1 MRVIAAPSIVM
12 PALLLQSNDEA
23 AWSAL
28 GFAVAFLCAV
38 IAILLIGRFRLWKC
52 PAEPSGVQPRDPA
65 FGAAAMVLFVLA
77 GGLGAAAGAGLG
89 IADDAYAR
97 EARGALGN
105 ILQIAVVVLAA
116 RTALFVAAER
126 KPASAAKAMGIGVLA
141 FMLVMPI
148 VMALAMAINSL
159 LVKLGYPAAPQAS
172 HETLAILLERKDPW
186 LSTLTFAHV
195 TLLVPIAEE
204 GGWRGLLQPSFR
216 RAGLSGLASACLT
229 SLLFAAVHW
238 TMLPADGRVTGLSML
253 FTLSMAMGILR
264 ERTGGIV
271 APITVHALFNAVNV
285 AVALS

>member
-1 MRVIAAPSIVM
+1 VVIAATWSVVKATACAVVSADTCAVVRVAKSAVSIDATWAVVK
-12 PALLLQSNDEA
+12 LA
-23 AWSAL
+23 AWAVVKLLAWPVVSATTWS
-28 GFAVAFLCAV
+28 VV
-38 IAILLIGRFRLWKC
+38 
-52 PAEPSGVQPRDPA
+52 
-65 FGAAAMVLFVLA
+65 
-77 GGLGAAAGAGLG
+77 GAAAGAGLG

-105 ILQIAVVVLAA
+105 ILQIAVVMLAA

-141 FMLVMPI
+141 FMLAMPI

-271 APITVHALFNAVNV
+271 APITVQGSVAFMTLPAV
-285 AVALS
+285 LIS